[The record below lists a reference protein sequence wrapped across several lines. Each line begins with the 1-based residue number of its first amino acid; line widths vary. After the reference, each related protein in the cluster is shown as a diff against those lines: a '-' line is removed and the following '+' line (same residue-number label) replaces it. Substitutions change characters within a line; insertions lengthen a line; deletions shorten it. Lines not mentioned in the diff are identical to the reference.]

1 MDIDIP
7 GAANALHRLLELPHV
22 QLLPRPLKAL
32 PLEVKPVLHVK
43 ALVLHQGA
51 CQLSGCALAGFF
63 LDQVIFHLLEIPVSQ
78 MSGAPGHRGLGHTQ
92 PFRQLPDAHKEELI
106 CVVLHK
112 IHDTPV

>member
-22 QLLPRPLKAL
+22 QVLSRPLETL
-32 PLEVKPVLHVK
+32 PLKVKPVLHVK
-43 ALVLHQGA
+43 SLILHQSA
-51 CQLSGCALAGFF
+51 CQLSGRSLAGFF

-78 MSGAPGHRGLGHTQ
+78 MSGAPGHRSLGHTQ
-92 PFRQLPDAHKEELI
+92 PFRQLSDTHKKELI